1 MGNKIT
7 TLVLNCLTA
16 FFSMFAIVET
26 YLFCQ
31 YGRTV
36 FFFTQSKDPIYRTG
50 ELVSEVEFLLALVSM
65 GLGVISF
72 FVLRKNKRKKYLLIQ
87 LLLFPYNMALL
98 FGSVAANNYITVRQV
113 FYTGSF
119 SSVPALMG
127 VGTCIAGLILAI
139 ICYRAVKGAAK

>member
-1 MGNKIT
+1 
-7 TLVLNCLTA
+7 
-16 FFSMFAIVET
+16 MFAIVET

-65 GLGVISF
+65 GLGIISF
-72 FVLRKNKRKKYLLIQ
+72 FILRKNKRKKYLLIQ

-127 VGTCIAGLILAI
+127 VGTCIAALVMAI
-139 ICYRAVKGAAK
+139 ICYRAAKGAAK

>member
-16 FFSMFAIVET
+16 FFSMFAIVKT

-65 GLGVISF
+65 GLGVI
-72 FVLRKNKRKKYLLIQ
+72 VLYSAEEQKKKISAHPAAAV
-87 LLLFPYNMALL
+87 PYNMALL
-98 FGSVAANNYITVRQV
+98 FGGVAANNYITVRQV

-119 SSVPALMG
+119 SSVPA
-127 VGTCIAGLILAI
+127 
-139 ICYRAVKGAAK
+139 

>member
-16 FFSMFAIVET
+16 FFSMFAIVKT

-72 FVLRKNKRKKYLLIQ
+72 FILRKNKRKKYLLIQ
-87 LLLFPYNMALL
+87 LLLFR
-98 FGSVAANNYITVRQV
+98 ITWRFCSAVWPPTTTLRSGRSSIPVR
-113 FYTGSF
+113 SA
-119 SSVPALMG
+119 P
-127 VGTCIAGLILAI
+127 C
-139 ICYRAVKGAAK
+139 RH

>member
-1 MGNKIT
+1 MGNRIT
-7 TLVLNCLTA
+7 ALVLNCLTA

-36 FFFTQSKDPIYRTG
+36 FLFTQSKDPIYRIG

-72 FVLRKNKRKKYLLIQ
+72 FILRKNKRKKYMLIQ
-87 LLLFPYNMALL
+87 LLLFPFNLALL
-98 FGSVAANNYITVRQV
+98 LGGLAADNYITVRQV

-119 SSVPALMG
+119 CSVPALMG

-139 ICYRAVKGAAK
+139 NCYRAAKGAAK